1 MRAEPMIL
9 SAKFVLFRIVKEA
22 VVVAVGIVVEKR
34 VATVSVVAL
43 GAALEAGDVFKLA
56 RLKGWSWTAWVV
68 VVVVPV
74 EAAVRLEP
82 GRRHRRR

>member
-1 MRAEPMIL
+1 MHGEPVTS
-9 SAKFVLFRIVKEA
+9 SAFVLFRIVKEA
-22 VVVAVGIVVEKR
+22 IVVSIGIVVEKR
-34 VATVSVVAL
+34 VATVSVVSF
-43 GAALEAGDVFKLA
+43 GAALEAGNILKLA
-56 RLKGWSWTAWVV
+56 RLKRWSRTALV